1 MAQID
6 PARIDRLETRIE
18 LLENQVRAAIR
29 QINFI
34 QIGDKKNE
42 EHKHLETS
50 E

>member
-6 PARIDRLETRIE
+6 PVRIDRLETRIE
-18 LLENQVRAAIR
+18 LLENQIRAAIR

-42 EHKHLETS
+42 EHRS
-50 E
+50 EKAPE

>member
-18 LLENQVRAAIR
+18 LLENQIRAAIR
-29 QINFI
+29 QISFI

-42 EHKHLETS
+42 ETRNEKAPE
-50 E
+50 

>member
-18 LLENQVRAAIR
+18 ILENQVRAAIR

-34 QIGDKKNE
+34 QIGAKKNE
-42 EHKHLETS
+42 EHRNPEPP

>member
-34 QIGDKKNE
+34 QKRNVRDE
-42 EHKHLETS
+42 ETRNPENS
-50 E
+50 